1 MMYNDIVLNRIIV
14 GDYLKNFIKRN
25 YKFLLILLFIA
36 IIFWLPFPYY
46 IDAPGG
52 LTKLN
57 NKVTI
62 KNKSIDGSY
71 NMTYVSEYK
80 ASIPLI
86 IYSLFNKDYDVYKKE
101 DVLLNN
107 ETDDEYYKR
116 DRLYL
121 EESISNA
128 VISAYDLARIKVKK
142 NNNYLYVGYI
152 LDESNT
158 NLKVG
163 DNIISIDGVKV
174 STKEEVNKLLSNRN
188 VNDKISIKVT
198 HDNKEYNRYAYL
210 KEEKNKKIIGIIPI
224 EVFDYETNPKVNI
237 KADKNE
243 SGGSGGLMLS
253 LTIYDLLSKDN
264 ISRGRIIAGTGTI
277 DSSGNVGEIGGVKY
291 KIKGAVKNKAD
302 IFLVPKD
309 NYKEAKK
316 IVDKN
321 KYKIKLVKVDT
332 LKEAVEYLKK

>member
-1 MMYNDIVLNRIIV
+1 MMYNEIVLNRIIV
-14 GDYLKNFIKRN
+14 GDYLKKFIKDN
-25 YKFLLILLFIA
+25 YKFIILLIFIA
-36 IIFWLPFPYY
+36 IIFWLPLPYY

-86 IYSLFNKDYDVYKKE
+86 VYSLFNKDYDVYKKE
-101 DVLLNN
+101 DILLNN
-107 ETDDEYYKR
+107 ETDSEYYKR

-128 VISAYDLARIKVKK
+128 VISAYDLAHIKVKK
-142 NNNYLYVGYI
+142 SNNYLYVGYI
-152 LDESNT
+152 LDDSNT

-163 DNIISIDGVKV
+163 DNIVSIDGVKV
-174 STKEEVNKLLSNRN
+174 NTKEEVNKLLSTRN
-188 VNDKISIKVT
+188 INDKIKIEVN
-198 HDNKEYNRYAYL
+198 HGNKKYNRYAYL
-210 KEEKNKKIIGIIPI
+210 KEKNDKKIIGIIPI

-264 ISRGRIIAGTGTI
+264 ISKNRVIAGTGTI
-277 DSSGNVGEIGGVKY
+277 DANGNVGEIGGVKY

-302 IFLVPKD
+302 IFLVPED

-321 KYKIKLVKVDT
+321 KYKIKLVKVAT
-332 LKEAVEYLKK
+332 LKAAVDYLKK